1 MSNGKIWLV
10 VIGIV
15 VGACLLGWL
24 VRADGVRSDRAT
36 ILARARAAKA
46 RKRKE
51 SAKAAGGSG
60 TEAKG

>member
-10 VIGIV
+10 VISIV

-24 VRADGVRSDRAT
+24 IRADGVRSDRAT
-36 ILARARAAKA
+36 ILSRARAAKA

-51 SAKAAGGSG
+51 SAKAAGGYRPE
-60 TEAKG
+60 TKE